1 MHYFLDSQL
10 QAQALPRGV
19 VQYSKEELRDFPLHD
34 RPYGRLSPLRLYP
47 GRSLVKGL
55 APRLGRLGR
64 RSPLDLYIEPV
75 EAQISNVPLP
85 HHSDD
90 SMTSIH
96 IDWPDIGNYYAAHIT
111 AC

>member
-10 QAQALPRGV
+10 QAQARGV
-19 VQYSKEELRDFPLHD
+19 VCYRKEELRDFPLHD
-34 RPYGRLSPLRLYP
+34 RSYGGKLRCHRLH
-47 GRSLVKGL
+47 V
-55 APRLGRLGR
+55 
-64 RSPLDLYIEPV
+64 YIEPV